1 MIRRLL
7 SALALSLLV
16 CGSLAVTP
24 VLASGGVFQAVD
36 CSGKAAQSA
45 VCKDKGGTTN
55 PVTGNDGLL
64 NKITNIVAAVA
75 GVAAVILIL
84 ISGIRFITAG
94 GDANQASSARRTL
107 IYALVGLVVIVL
119 ARAIIALV
127 ISKI

>member
-1 MIRRLL
+1 VIRRLL

-16 CGSLAVTP
+16 CGTVAVTP
-24 VLASGGVFQAVD
+24 ALASGIFTGVD
-36 CSGKAAQSA
+36 CSGAASKSA
-45 VCKDKGGTTN
+45 VCKDKGSTEN
-55 PVTGNDGLL
+55 PVTGDNGLL
-64 NKITNIVAAVA
+64 SKITNIVAAVA
-75 GVAAVILIL
+75 GAAAVILIL
-84 ISGIRFITAG
+84 VSGIRFITAG